1 MALDTLHFG
10 IGECSLQVDRKE
22 LSAVSGFFA
31 KVFDPG
37 NQNEQFITGLDPEMF
52 RLFLG
57 WVKDRDVGSAA
68 YRKEPWLSFTA
79 HAWVLS
85 TQIEAPEFGHFCLKA
100 FMSNC
105 ALAPFG
111 PWKYVQDYTPLDS
124 PIRRFSNHY
133 IAWNVSLLS
142 GTPSEF
148 DDLRAAALAA
158 QAKGDIEDPRLY
170 DCAHWYS
177 PCGDRVDSVC
187 EHSPEFMKEKNP
199 RRPFTPIVPAPP
211 AERGISLE
219 VPGSRR
225 GSQSARPPSSRLSS
239 SRQNRHSRVSYELRP
254 LSPDSSNSSISPK
267 RRFWLRFA
275 SSLTHF
281 TFLSTTMALCAV
293 ILPNES
299 DGVRSGTRFYSI
311 FCVSA
316 GVLCSLLPKHG
327 ILVYMLLAL
336 GDAIGESTKEGIP
349 SGIIPESSKAADP
362 TEAPL
367 TNPLALRTAN
377 WAPARHGNMLFMGT
391 SSNWAF
397 GRRVLTMAHETL
409 TGEPLPID
417 NLLFDGHVYDLG
429 WDGLKENC
437 SQEEFDFSTLPAREF
452 ALYLINSVQFRC
464 GTLFQLYDEDK
475 FMRQFEQFHG
485 NSDENEPMSPLWYVH
500 YLILL
505 AFGKAFV
512 VQISKSASP
521 PGSELFVQ
529 AMKMMPDLVLLD
541 CCPIEKIQVLCS
553 TALYLQCIFCR
564 PAAHHVSQYLD
575 EKYVQRCRLV
585 WSTLYIL
592 ERYMASLLGVP
603 LMVAEEYISTPY
615 PVCPRNKQRT
625 ATLEIQIK
633 ISKILSK
640 IHLSV
645 YGTEGQLDSRYLDAT
660 RSVLRSFS
668 EIADQLNNS
677 FAIGMNENASGISRI
692 SAHLQLQYHQCIVLT
707 TRPLL
712 YTFLQ
717 SRLGQADASLLDR
730 LKSESVRRLVQ
741 ICLESSYRIIKI
753 LSVLLGQG
761 LLENFLPFDLDAAF
775 TSTIAIIMAATIDA
789 SLVTDYNHWIQKSY
803 AVLDEISSRGN
814 TVALHIGSEL
824 RQLEDTLDHLRMR
837 EGWLTMSFAVGGNS
851 LDTTQDGTEIP
862 MPPPEGALGTGFLGE
877 SPMNFGLSP
886 GQLLELANSLDI
898 DSFLVP
904 MASPDDAQ
912 L

>member
-1 MALDTLHFG
+1 MSTRSESG
-10 IGECSLQVDRKE
+10 WQRDRKRA
-22 LSAVSGFFA
+22 SKACKRCRDQKIKCSGS
-31 KVFDPG
+31 DPCDPCRRRG
-37 NQNEQFITGLDPEMF
+37 LPCQFEGESEKILI
-52 RLFLG
+52 
-57 WVKDRDVGSAA
+57 S
-68 YRKEPWLSFTA
+68 
-79 HAWVLS
+79 
-85 TQIEAPEFGHFCLKA
+85 
-100 FMSNC
+100 
-105 ALAPFG
+105 
-111 PWKYVQDYTPLDS
+111 
-124 PIRRFSNHY
+124 RRY
-133 IAWNVSLLS
+133 LS
-142 GTPSEF
+142 G
-148 DDLRAAALAA
+148 L
-158 QAKGDIEDPRLY
+158 QAKLASY
-170 DCAHWYS
+170 
-177 PCGDRVDSVC
+177 
-187 EHSPEFMKEKNP
+187 EKQ
-199 RRPFTPIVPAPP
+199 
-211 AERGISLE
+211 L
-219 VPGSRR
+219 
-225 GSQSARPPSSRLSS
+225 SQSA
-239 SRQNRHSRVSYELRP
+239 
-254 LSPDSSNSSISPK
+254 SPDDNTIQVERLETS
-267 RRFWLRFA
+267 
-275 SSLTHF
+275 
-281 TFLSTTMALCAV
+281 
-293 ILPNES
+293 
-299 DGVRSGTRFYSI
+299 
-311 FCVSA
+311 
-316 GVLCSLLPKHG
+316 
-327 ILVYMLLAL
+327 
-336 GDAIGESTKEGIP
+336 IGESTKDVIT
-349 SGIIPESSKAADP
+349 SGITAESSKAVDIS
-362 TEAPL
+362 EAPL

-437 SQEEFDFSTLPAREF
+437 SQDEFDFSTLPAREF

-464 GTLFQLYDEDK
+464 GTLFQLYDEDT

-485 NSDENEPMSPLWYVH
+485 NSDENEPISPLWYVH

-541 CCPIEKIQVLCS
+541 CCPIEKIQVICS
-553 TALYLQCIFCR
+553 IALYLQCIFCR
-564 PAAHHVSQYLD
+564 PAAHNVISQAISMALQTGIHTEMKSQHLD

-592 ERYMASLLGVP
+592 ERNMASLLGVP
-603 LMVAEEYISTPY
+603 LLIAEEYISTPY
-615 PVCPRNKQRT
+615 PVCARNKQRT
-625 ATLEIQIK
+625 NTLEIQIK

-677 FAIGMNENASGISRI
+677 FAIGTNDNASGISRI
-692 SAHLQLQYHQCIVLT
+692 SAHLHLQYHQCIVLT

-775 TSTIAIIMAATIDA
+775 SSTIAIIMAATIDA
-789 SLVTDYNHWIQKSY
+789 SLVADYSHWIQRAY

-814 TVALHIGSEL
+814 TVALLIGSEL
-824 RQLEDTLDHLRMR
+824 RQLEDTLEHLRMK
-837 EGWLTMSFAVGGNS
+837 EGWITMSLAVSGHP
-851 LDTTQDGTEIP
+851 LDATQDGADIS
-862 MPPPEGALGTGFLGE
+862 MPPPEVPLGTGFLGE

-898 DSFLVP
+898 DSFLVS
-904 MASPDDAQ
+904 MGSPEDAR